1 MASVA
6 GATDST
12 PRVVHDV
19 PTTYTSKES
28 TMTTENT
35 PFTNT
40 VRPYDEADDTEGHG
54 RPPAMGPDA
63 NIRLAQEDVD
73 DTEGH
78 VHRM

>member
-1 MASVA
+1 
-6 GATDST
+6 
-12 PRVVHDV
+12 
-19 PTTYTSKES
+19 
-28 TMTTENT
+28 MTTENT